1 MSFNPTAYN
10 TRQYEVASIGD
21 SPTVIQPGTALK
33 CSGIPTGIFS
43 PDFYY
48 KVGVCAP
55 TDNVFGVVSSQGS
68 AITDKTTSGR
78 IVLMNAGL
86 IPVLTEAS
94 GKKLD
99 YLKVSAKDGKW
110 VKCAMGETSEVQL
123 VEDSTAGNL
132 AWAKPIRVTVA

>member
-68 AITDKTTSGR
+68 AITCLLYTS
-78 IVLMNAGL
+78 
-86 IPVLTEAS
+86 
-94 GKKLD
+94 
-99 YLKVSAKDGKW
+99 
-110 VKCAMGETSEVQL
+110 L
-123 VEDSTAGNL
+123 VELISLLIYN
-132 AWAKPIRVTVA
+132 I

>member
-10 TRQYEVASIGD
+10 TRQYEVPAIAD
-21 SPTVIQPGTALK
+21 SATSLPVGTALK
-33 CSGIPTGIFS
+33 CSSIPTGLFS

-48 KVGVCAP
+48 KVAVCTP
-55 TDNVFGVVSSQGS
+55 TDNVFGVVSSQGV

-86 IPVLTEAS
+86 IPVLTEAA

-99 YLKVSAKDGKW
+99 YLKVSATDGKW
-110 VKCAMGETSEVQL
+110 VKCAMGDTSEAQL